1 MTTPLP
7 RQPRS
12 WYVLPVVAA
21 GLMVMVPADQADAA
35 TVTVA
40 VPTEPATIDP
50 HTAVGGA
57 YDIVQAIFDGLI
69 KLDHDLNVVP
79 RLAESW
85 EQPDDLTWHF
95 KLVEGVTFHSGNPL
109 NAESVK
115 DWFEAMLDPDD
126 PSVSAGM
133 LAVVDE
139 VNVLDEYT
147 IEITLH
153 EPHGPFLR
161 TFSLPHLVIYD
172 AAERRRLGD
181 EFAEQPS
188 GTGAF
193 RFKEW
198 RRGESLV
205 LEANPDYRDPDK
217 PKIDELEFRF
227 IPEPS
232 GRIAALEVGEV
243 DIAYALPGHQ
253 IPRMEAMA
261 NVTPMT
267 ERVMRPIIWYFN
279 VRNPILSDR
288 TVRRA
293 LVHAVDMDLIGETI
307 LEHGGQV
314 LKGYITPGAYGAIDT
329 PFAYDPDYSE
339 RLLAQAGWEKNANGV
354 WEKDGE
360 TLTLTATIGV
370 DRYPDILAVG
380 EAVQAQLVDLGVD
393 FRIQA
398 IEQSSLEAS
407 VTHARRATDEMPT
420 YDIVTWGHGMRDAS
434 AYYPLMQTY
443 SAEGARGVGY
453 NSAIG
458 HYENEYYDNIVAIAG
473 SSAPEPVQLQAYHDA
488 QWILYADV
496 PGLPLY
502 SPLWVR
508 GIRDGVEGYRLHAT
522 EQEFWEELELNR

>member
-1 MTTPLP
+1 MTTFETIGSPGRRTLAAF
-7 RQPRS
+7 
-12 WYVLPVVAA
+12 AA
-21 GLMVMVPADQADAA
+21 GLLVMATSALAQAD
-35 TVTVA
+35 TVRVA

-57 YDIVQAIFDGLI
+57 YDIVQAIFDGLV

-85 EQPDDLTWHF
+85 EQPDDLTWRF
-95 KLVEGVTFHSGNPL
+95 KLVEGVSFHSGNPL

-115 DWFEAMLDPDD
+115 AWFDAMLDPAD

-133 LAVVDE
+133 LAEIDE
-139 VNVLDEYT
+139 VSVVDEYT
-147 IEITLH
+147 IEIKLAS
-153 EPHGPFLR
+153 PHGPFLR

-172 AAERRRLGD
+172 AAERERLG
-181 EFAEQPS
+181 EAFAEAPS

-198 RRGESLV
+198 RRGEFLV
-205 LEANPDYRDPDK
+205 LEANPDYRDAGK
-217 PKIDELEFRF
+217 PMIDELEFRF
-227 IPEPS
+227 IPEPT

-261 NVTPMT
+261 DVTALT

-279 VRNPILSDR
+279 VRNPILAEPA
-288 TVRRA
+288 VRRA
-293 LVHAVDMDLIGETI
+293 LVHGVDMDLIGETI

-314 LKGYITPGAYGAIDT
+314 LKGYITPGAFGAIDT
-329 PFAYDPDYSE
+329 PFAYDPDYSA
-339 RLLAQAGWEKNANGV
+339 RLLTQAGWERNGSGI
-354 WEKDGE
+354 WEKDGQ

-380 EAVQAQLVDLGVD
+380 EAIQAQLVDLGFD
-393 FRIQA
+393 FKLQA

-434 AYYPLMQTY
+434 AYYPLVQTY

-453 NSAIG
+453 ASAIG
-458 HYENEYYDNIVAIAG
+458 HYANDYYDQVVAIAA
-473 SSAPEPVQLQAYHDA
+473 SSAPEAVQLQAYHDA
-488 QWILYADV
+488 QQILYADV

-502 SPLWVR
+502 SPYWVR
-508 GIRDGVEGYRLHAT
+508 GIRSGVEGYRLHPT
-522 EQEFWEELELNR
+522 EQEFWEDLDLDR